1 MNEQISQPDQSKV
14 VPPASGEDEI
24 SLLDLTIVLVKH
36 KMVII
41 GLPVVAALMA
51 YAASFLMTDIY
62 TATTKILPPRAN
74 QSASSALGAQL
85 GGLAGLVSGGSGIS
99 GSNDLYIAML
109 EGRTIGDNMTLRFG
123 LTKTSAPSSSS
134 QISAKSWKARFRTDK
149 GGVIAVSVEDED
161 PKRAAEIANAYIDEL
176 FKVTSGMA
184 LTDISQRRLF
194 FERQLALAKDGLDKA
209 EISAREAL
217 ERRGVASVN
226 NQGMSLVQSASQL
239 RSQITVKEVQVGG
252 MRTFATDRNPELL
265 RAQQEI
271 EVIKRELAKLE
282 GSGGAKTAT
291 NGSSGN
297 NLEGIHLLRGLKY
310 AESLYEEMAK
320 QYELA
325 KVDEAKDAPL
335 IQVMDKAVEPEQPTW
350 PNRRQNVLI
359 SMTVALILSV
369 LWAFVLEAV
378 KKANGDPRQAE
389 RMTAIKRYLAW
400 R

>member
-24 SLLDLTIVLVKH
+24 SFLDLIIVLVKH

-62 TATTKILPPRAN
+62 TATTKILPPRAT
-74 QSASSALGAQL
+74 QSASAALVAQL
-85 GGLAGLVSGGSGIS
+85 GGLGGLVGGGSGIS

-149 GGVIAVSVEDED
+149 GGVIVVSVEDED

-176 FKVTSGMA
+176 FKMTSGMA

-194 FERQLALAKDGLDKA
+194 FERQLALAKDSLDKA

-239 RSQITVKEVQVGG
+239 RAQITVKEVQVGG

-310 AESLYEEMAK
+310 AEGLYEAMAK

-335 IQVMDKAVEPEQPTW
+335 IQVMDKAVEPEQPSL
-350 PNRRQNVLI
+350 PNRMLIVAI
-359 SMTVALILSV
+359 SMIVALILSV

-378 KKANGDPRQAE
+378 KKANGDPRQAKRLE
-389 RMTAIKRYLAW
+389 TIKRYLSG

>member
-24 SLLDLTIVLVKH
+24 SLLDLIIVLVKH

-62 TATTKILPPRAN
+62 TATTKILPPRAT
-74 QSASSALGAQL
+74 QSASAALVAQL
-85 GGLAGLVSGGSGIS
+85 GGLGGLVGGGSGIS

-109 EGRTIGDNMTLRFG
+109 EGRTIGDNMALRFG

-149 GGVIAVSVEDED
+149 GGVIVVSVEDED

-176 FKVTSGMA
+176 FKVNSGMA

-194 FERQLALAKDGLDKA
+194 FERQLALAKDSLDKA

-239 RSQITVKEVQVGG
+239 RAQITVKEVQVGG

-310 AESLYEEMAK
+310 AEGLYEAMAK

-335 IQVMDKAVEPEQPTW
+335 IQVMDKAVEPEQPSL
-350 PNRRQNVLI
+350 PNRMLIVAI
-359 SMTVALILSV
+359 SMIVALILSV

-378 KKANGDPRQAE
+378 KKANGDPRQAKRLE
-389 RMTAIKRYLAW
+389 TIKRYLSG